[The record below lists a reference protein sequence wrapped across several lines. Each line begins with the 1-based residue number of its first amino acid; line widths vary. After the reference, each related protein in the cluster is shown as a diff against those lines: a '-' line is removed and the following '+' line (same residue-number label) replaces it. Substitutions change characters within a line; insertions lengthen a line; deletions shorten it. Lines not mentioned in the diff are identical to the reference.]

1 VLASCYDSRKS
12 SHLVANSGSRMPHIA
27 VPQARKKALRQW
39 FYQHQL
45 PRPSLQACIHWFEA
59 QYGHRLDKSM
69 VSRYL
74 SDSYSR
80 LDSTTFPTLL
90 NHTRSR
96 PAQWPLLETI
106 LSHYCRTIS
115 SRGGLLTDDIMTER
129 AHQIWLEIPE
139 YEGQSMPEFS
149 HG

>member
-1 VLASCYDSRKS
+1 
-12 SHLVANSGSRMPHIA
+12 MPHAA
-27 VPQARKKALRQW
+27 VPQARKKALREW
-39 FYQHQL
+39 FYQQPP

-80 LDSTTFPTLL
+80 LDSTASPTLL
-90 NHTRSR
+90 NHTKSR

-106 LSHYCRTIS
+106 LSQYCRVIN
-115 SRGGLLTDDIMTER
+115 SRGGMLTDDIMTER
-129 AHQIWLEIPE
+129 ARQMWLEILARP
-139 YEGQSMPEFS
+139 G
-149 HG
+149 